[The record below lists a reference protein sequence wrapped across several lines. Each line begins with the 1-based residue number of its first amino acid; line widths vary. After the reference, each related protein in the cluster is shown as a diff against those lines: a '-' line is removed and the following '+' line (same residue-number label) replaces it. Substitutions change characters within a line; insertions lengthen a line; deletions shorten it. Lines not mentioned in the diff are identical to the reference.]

1 MSSEIPKIQEV
12 IEKFLNKNTAWSL
25 LEFLQ
30 YREKVDDFTY
40 DKGNEH
46 KLYREAL
53 RALPKE
59 NIHARECL
67 FNFEVKYILL
77 LDWMI

>member
-1 MSSEIPKIQEV
+1 MSSEIPKVQEV

-25 LEFLQ
+25 LKFLQ

-53 RALPKE
+53 SALSIKDD
-59 NIHARECL
+59 HARECL
-67 FNFEVKYILL
+67 INFEVRYILL
-77 LDWMI
+77 LVMS